1 MMNRSSNHAFVNQ
14 MLIGALVMICFSG
27 SLGFSTVWLRHAIS
41 LTADRNRQMEMRLA
55 EINRH
60 IDETTAAIAAEK
72 SPDALVRRN
81 AEWRLGLV
89 PPREPQVVRV
99 PDDVEQR
106 LTAKNHAELY
116 ATSDGP
122 VVTPVVFNLGGG
134 R

>member
-116 ATSDGP
+116 AANEGP

>member
-1 MMNRSSNHAFVNQ
+1 MNRSSNHAFVNQ
-14 MLIGALVMICFSG
+14 VLIGALMMICFSG
-27 SLGFSTVWLRHAIS
+27 SLGFGTVWLRHAIS
-41 LTADRNRQMEMRLA
+41 LTADRNKQLEARLA

-60 IDETTAAIAAEK
+60 IDETAAAIGAEQ

-106 LTAKNHAELY
+106 LMAKNHAELY
-116 ATSDGP
+116 AASDGSA
-122 VVTPVVFNLGGG
+122 VTSVVFNLGGG
-134 R
+134 Q

>member
-1 MMNRSSNHAFVNQ
+1 

-27 SLGFSTVWLRHAIS
+27 SLGFGTVWLRHAIS

-60 IDETTAAIAAEK
+60 IDETTAAIAAEQ

-116 ATSDGP
+116 AASDGP

>member
-1 MMNRSSNHAFVNQ
+1 MNKSTNHAFVNQ
-14 MLIGALVMICFSG
+14 MLVGALVMICFSG

-41 LTADRNRQMEMRLA
+41 LTADRNRQMETKLA

-106 LTAKNHAELY
+106 LMAKNHAELY
-116 ATSDGP
+116 AANDGP
-122 VVTPVVFNLGGG
+122 AVTPVVFNLGGG

>member
-1 MMNRSSNHAFVNQ
+1 MNKSSNHAFINQ

-27 SLGFSTVWLRHAIS
+27 SLGFGTVWLRHAIS
-41 LTADRNRQMEMRLA
+41 LTANRNKQLEVQLA

-60 IDETTAAIAAEK
+60 IDETTAAIAAEQ
-72 SPDALVRRN
+72 SPDTLVRRN

-116 ATSDGP
+116 AASDGP

>member
-1 MMNRSSNHAFVNQ
+1 MKKSSNHAFVNQ
-14 MLIGALVMICFSG
+14 LLIGALMMICFSG

-41 LTADRNRQMEMRLA
+41 LTADHNRQLEAQLA

-60 IDETTAAIAAEK
+60 VDETTAAIAAEQ

-81 AEWRLGLV
+81 AEWHLGLM

-106 LTAKNHAELY
+106 LMAKNHAELY
-116 ATSDGP
+116 AARDRP